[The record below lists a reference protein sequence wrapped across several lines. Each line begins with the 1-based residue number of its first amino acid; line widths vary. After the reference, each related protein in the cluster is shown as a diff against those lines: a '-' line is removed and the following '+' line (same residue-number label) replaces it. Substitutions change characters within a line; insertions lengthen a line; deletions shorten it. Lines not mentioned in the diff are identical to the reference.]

1 MHESASSRNRARA
14 LRRIDERLVSPPP
27 LLIQLS
33 AKRLW
38 ASALGMYHQSTAS
51 GIRFHHTKLSRANL
65 ATAGQHWFMQLQEAA
80 DSVCIG
86 ASMHLHGV
94 SNRKYSARMSTEP
107 SRPSFSKYTRAF
119 WLGSPEKMV
128 QDQINNESGTAPERS
143 SFPETDE
150 GREEYEA
157 KKAKYNERAQSIEDR
172 VMQHYRRCYTGLRSA
187 KEIQEQLYG
196 DEAKQKKQTWE
207 SKEVMTCLW
216 STTETHVKHILN
228 SACEQDVLNSA
239 RDLVSTRREVLEHV
253 DPTAPDNSSYVLLAA
268 LYYEYRLASQSA
280 LQANEILYEQG
291 TPIIPPS
298 TGTPTA
304 LTVEIDATIWHQE
317 YVALHNTVNAGRAVC
332 SKAGRDQLGLDILKT
347 NLQKHFT
354 AATTRGPTSGP
365 LFPIFQSILE
375 HALLPESTSTS
386 IGTFIESKSM
396 LIKIALPALQHQQHS
411 TGVSVNNVD
420 AVGVQQWTDRQGNQ
434 HPLHWC
440 WACGR
445 HGIKKSSSNHST

>member
-38 ASALGMYHQSTAS
+38 ASAQGMYHQSTAS

-157 KKAKYNERAQSIEDR
+157 KKAKYNEQAQSIEDR

-187 KEIQEQLYG
+187 KDSQ
-196 DEAKQKKQTWE
+196 
-207 SKEVMTCLW
+207 
-216 STTETHVKHILN
+216 
-228 SACEQDVLNSA
+228 
-239 RDLVSTRREVLEHV
+239 RLEY
-253 DPTAPDNSSYVLLAA
+253 SLA
-268 LYYEYRLASQSA
+268 
-280 LQANEILYEQG
+280 
-291 TPIIPPS
+291 T
-298 TGTPTA
+298 
-304 LTVEIDATIWHQE
+304 
-317 YVALHNTVNAGRAVC
+317 
-332 SKAGRDQLGLDILKT
+332 
-347 NLQKHFT
+347 
-354 AATTRGPTSGP
+354 
-365 LFPIFQSILE
+365 
-375 HALLPESTSTS
+375 
-386 IGTFIESKSM
+386 
-396 LIKIALPALQHQQHS
+396 
-411 TGVSVNNVD
+411 VD
-420 AVGVQQWTDRQGNQ
+420 AG
-434 HPLHWC
+434 H
-440 WACGR
+440 R
-445 HGIKKSSSNHST
+445 HSKQL